1 METTHHIVT
10 QFDKELKEIEAL
22 LLDMARQVAG
32 QITDSAAALASG
44 DDKEATIVAER
55 DSEINAME
63 RRIDEKA
70 IRLIALRQPMAE
82 DLRSAIATLK
92 ISANL
97 ERMGDYAKTMSYRTS
112 VMGKSYSTLDPILR
126 RISRMAE
133 KLVGMLDAA
142 MAAYIARDLEAA
154 VAISLEDQFINER
167 ADSLL
172 RELLTYMMEN
182 PRNIELCTHLL
193 FIAKN
198 MERTGDQITNIC
210 EQIQYLVTG
219 EMIND

>member
-44 DDKEATIVAER
+44 DDKEAAIVAER

-167 ADSLL
+167 ADSVL

>member
-22 LLDMARQVAG
+22 LLEMARQVAG

-167 ADSLL
+167 ADSVL

>member
-22 LLDMARQVAG
+22 LLEMARQVAG

-167 ADSLL
+167 ADSVL

-193 FIAKN
+193 FIAK
-198 MERTGDQITNIC
+198 EYGADGRPD
-210 EQIQYLVTG
+210 Y
-219 EMIND
+219 

>member
-167 ADSLL
+167 ADSVL

>member
-44 DDKEATIVAER
+44 DDKEAAIVAER

-167 ADSLL
+167 ADSVL

-219 EMIND
+219 EMIK

>member
-44 DDKEATIVAER
+44 DDKEAAIVAER

-219 EMIND
+219 EMTND

>member
-22 LLDMARQVAG
+22 LLEMARQVAG

-44 DDKEATIVAER
+44 DDKEAAIVAER

-167 ADSLL
+167 ADSVL

-219 EMIND
+219 EMTND

>member
-44 DDKEATIVAER
+44 DDKEAAIVAER